1 MSTAL
6 RAVNLSK
13 CFRINSDRPHGYL
26 TLREVVTETFLAP
39 WRHLRN
45 GAAIGRTSEF
55 WALRDLSFDVP
66 AGEVLGV
73 VGRNG
78 AGKSTLLKIIGRI
91 TTPTSGRVELFG
103 RVGSLLEVGTG
114 FHPELTGRE
123 NILLNGS
130 ILGMT
135 RKEINRK
142 FDEIVEFSGVAQFL
156 ETPVKRY
163 SSGMRVRL
171 AFAVAAHLDPEILL
185 VDEVLA
191 VGDAEFQRKC
201 LGKMRD
207 VAHSGRTVL
216 FVSHN
221 MAAVQNLCTR
231 VLLLEDGRIVRDGE
245 PGPVVGEYLRSF
257 AAASG
262 TRDLSPP
269 SIERSGT
276 GEARLESVEILT
288 SDGTA
293 APVIE
298 MGEGIRVRLTIASKV
313 DIPAATVGIGLF
325 DDDGLRICSLQSVE
339 ATGFTVDLQA
349 GSKTVVEC
357 VVPQMNLMPG
367 VYVLNLLV
375 RRSSSREQLDF
386 VHHAVSFEVV
396 PGNVFST
403 GRLPRGKSVIFFPSE
418 WSTVQTHDTF
428 QESASL
434 EFDAVDS
441 VANLS
446 EDVPEEDDLTTGS
459 ARSGGMA

>member
-1 MSTAL
+1 MI
-6 RAVNLSK
+6 SK
-13 CFRINSDRPHGYL
+13 PF
-26 TLREVVTETFLAP
+26 
-39 WRHLRN
+39 RHLKN
-45 GAAIGRTSEF
+45 GAALGHTSEF
-55 WALRDLSFDVP
+55 WALRDLRFEVAS
-66 AGEVLGV
+66 GEVLGV

-91 TTPTSGRVELFG
+91 TAPTSGRVELFG

-135 RKEINRK
+135 RQEIYRK

-231 VLLLEDGRIVRDGE
+231 VMLLEDGRIVRDGDSA
-245 PGPVVGEYLRSF
+245 PVVGEYLRSF
-257 AAASG
+257 AAEAG
-262 TRDLSPP
+262 ARDLSQP
-269 SIERSGT
+269 SIERSGS
-276 GEARLESVEILT
+276 GEARLKSVEILA

-293 APVIE
+293 ATVVE
-298 MGEGIRVRLTIASKV
+298 MGDGLRVRLTIESQA

-325 DDDGLRICSLQSVE
+325 DDDGLRVCSLQSGE
-339 ATGFTVDLQA
+339 ATGFTVDLRA

-357 VVPQMNLMPG
+357 SVPRMNLMPG
-367 VYVLNLLV
+367 VYVLNLLI
-375 RRSSSREQLDF
+375 RRSASREQIDF

-396 PGNVFST
+396 PSNVFST
-403 GRLPRGKSVIFFPSE
+403 GRLPRGKSVIFYPSE
-418 WSTVQTHDTF
+418 WSTVSSD
-428 QESASL
+428 SALSG
-434 EFDAVDS
+434 EASSDDFDSTDS
-441 VANLS
+441 NSDAR
-446 EDVPEEDDLTTGS
+446 EDVPEAEVAAGS
-459 ARSGGMA
+459 RRPGGKV